1 MNGEHSVGVIA
12 QDVEKVV
19 PELVSVNTETGM
31 KGVDYGKL
39 NALLIEAI
47 KEQQIQ
53 INALKSRL
61 DELTK

>member
-12 QDVEKVV
+12 QDVERVV

-53 INALKSRL
+53 INALKDRL
-61 DELTK
+61 DQLTK